1 MVDDITE
8 SMINKILVA
17 RNSLIDVLRL
27 GGRVSWENMNLHNI
41 PVDPTSNNR
50 DDLICQK

>member
-1 MVDDITE
+1 MVGDITE

-41 PVDPTSNNR
+41 LVDPTSNNR
-50 DDLICQK
+50 DDQICQK